1 MSAMLRAPTTRQLN
15 LGLAALRSV
24 TGLIFMAHGAQKL
37 FVFGIAGVTGA
48 FGQMGIPLPVVVA
61 PAVAV
66 LEFLGGLALIVGA
79 GTRLAAAGLLANML
93 GAIMLVHLRAGFFLP
108 EGVEFALSL
117 LGSAALLAVVGAGGW
132 SVDAVLAGRAAER
145 QPELNRA
152 ARGGSRRA
160 A

>member
-1 MSAMLRAPTTRQLN
+1 M
-15 LGLAALRSV
+15 
-24 TGLIFMAHGAQKL
+24 
-37 FVFGIAGVTGA
+37 
-48 FGQMGIPLPVVVA
+48 
-61 PAVAV
+61 
-66 LEFLGGLALIVGA
+66 
-79 GTRLAAAGLLANML
+79 ANML